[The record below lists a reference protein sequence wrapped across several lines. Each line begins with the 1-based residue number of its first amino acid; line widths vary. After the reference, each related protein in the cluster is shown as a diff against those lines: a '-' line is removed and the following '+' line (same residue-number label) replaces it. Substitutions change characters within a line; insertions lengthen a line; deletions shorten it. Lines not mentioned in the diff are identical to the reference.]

1 MERFSRDV
9 PYSSEIREEKLKG
22 MSDMKEENTIQTIQY
37 CRILFRLTSPLI
49 VGSGRNYYTDHD
61 IIRNGKN
68 IPYIPGSA
76 VAGAIRSMTEESLIS
91 EYGEDKAIEISEKIF
106 GYVRVA
112 GKDNIPDNKTNHVD
126 NGISKNSRV
135 LFYDANI
142 VDKTDGS
149 IHVSTR
155 DHVALDD
162 YKNSYPGKKFDSEI
176 LEPSV
181 VFETYIEQYNHAGK
195 KETNIEM
202 IERIIRLWKGSG
214 VSFGSKT
221 TRGMGET
228 EIIGAWF
235 RNFDLSNPQS
245 VVEWSEFSVYGNDWG
260 KSVLGEYAA
269 FPKSLPEIKL
279 VLRLKGG
286 ISIRKYTTG
295 VSTKDKMEP
304 DYEQMTEHVRLLNGI
319 LGNSVKNSG
328 SKSIQVVV
336 RPVIPGTTWSGAF
349 RHSMKNLMK
358 ATDDQVN
365 MWYGYV
371 KGKKK
376 ENSKIDFSDSV
387 LEGATEKVLSRNAID
402 RFSAGTVDG
411 ALFTERTW
419 YGGTTNL
426 TISFNG
432 RIDSK
437 EDKPFRQALA
447 ASIADLHSGFLAIGG
462 LTSIGRGIFE
472 VIQINDHEF
481 SGNAEE
487 LYTTVISILN
497 TQENKEQTDDLRQ
510 RDV

>member
-1 MERFSRDV
+1 
-9 PYSSEIREEKLKG
+9 
-22 MSDMKEENTIQTIQY
+22 MKEENTIQTIQY
-37 CRILFRLTSPLI
+37 CRILFHLTSPLI
-49 VGSGRNYYTDHD
+49 VGSGRNNYTDHD

-68 IPYIPGSA
+68 MPYIPGSA
-76 VAGAIRSMTEESLIS
+76 VAGAIRSLTEADLIS
-91 EYGEDKAIEISEKIF
+91 EYGEDKAIDIGEKVY
-106 GYVRVA
+106 GYVRIA
-112 GKDNIPDNKTNHVD
+112 GKDIVSDDKTNHAD
-126 NGISKNSRV
+126 NGISENSCV

-142 VDKTDGS
+142 VDETDGS

-181 VFETYIEQYNHAGK
+181 FFETYIEQYNHAGK

-202 IERIIRLWKGSG
+202 IERIIRLWKGAG

-228 EIIGAWF
+228 EIVGAWI
-235 RNFDLSNPQS
+235 RNFDLNDPKS
-245 VVEWSEFSVYGNDWG
+245 VVDWSRFSVYGNDWG
-260 KSVLGEYAA
+260 KNVLGEYAA
-269 FPKSLPEIKL
+269 FLKKLPEIRL

-295 VSTKDKMEP
+295 VSTKVKAEP
-304 DYEQMTEHVRLLNGI
+304 DYEQMTEHIRVPNGTA
-319 LGNSVKNSG
+319 GDYVKNGG
-328 SKSIQVVV
+328 SNSTQVVV

-349 RHSMKNLMK
+349 KHSMKNLMK

-426 TISFNG
+426 TIRFNE
-432 RIDSK
+432 RIDSE
-437 EDKPFRQALA
+437 EDRPFRQALA
-447 ASIADLHSGFLAIGG
+447 ATIADLHSGFLAIGG

-472 VIQINDHEF
+472 VIQINNHEF

-487 LYTTVISILN
+487 LYTKVISILN
-497 TQENKEQTDDLRQ
+497 THESKEQTDAQRQ
-510 RDV
+510 GDV